1 MLDKL
6 VLDIET
12 SDTIDEVG
20 GKQNLHRLHISVI
33 GVYSYNRAG
42 FFAFEEKEF
51 PLFEKLL
58 KETGVLIG
66 FSLNYFDIPVLK
78 GHFSH
83 NFSRLKVIDIL
94 EEVERQRGHKI
105 GLGQL
110 AQANIGSG
118 KSGSGLEAIELY
130 REGKIEEL
138 KNYCLNDVKLTKDL
152 YELAK
157 KQGHLII
164 PSHYSTPVKINIV
177 WPDLDEYLE
186 ALEKMQKQ
194 TPEQVSLF

>member
-20 GKQNLHRLHISVI
+20 GKQNLHRLHISMI
-33 GVYSYNRAG
+33 GVYSYKRAD

-58 KETGVLIG
+58 KESGALIG

-78 GHFSH
+78 GHFPH

-110 AQANIGSG
+110 AQANIGAG
-118 KSGSGLEAIELY
+118 KTGSGLEAIELY

-138 KNYCLNDVKLTKDL
+138 KNYCLNDVKITKDL

-157 KQGHLII
+157 NQGHLII
-164 PSHYSTPVKINIV
+164 PSHYSMPVKINIV

-186 ALEKMQKQ
+186 ALEKIQKQ

>member
-20 GKQNLHRLHISVI
+20 GKQNLHRLHISMI
-33 GVYSYNRAG
+33 GVYSYNRAD

-58 KETGVLIG
+58 KESGALIG

-78 GHFSH
+78 GRFPH

-110 AQANIGSG
+110 AQANIGAG
-118 KSGSGLEAIELY
+118 KTGSGLEAIELY

-138 KNYCLNDVKLTKDL
+138 KNYCLNDVKITKDL

-157 KQGHLII
+157 NQGHLII

-186 ALEKMQKQ
+186 ALEKIQKQ